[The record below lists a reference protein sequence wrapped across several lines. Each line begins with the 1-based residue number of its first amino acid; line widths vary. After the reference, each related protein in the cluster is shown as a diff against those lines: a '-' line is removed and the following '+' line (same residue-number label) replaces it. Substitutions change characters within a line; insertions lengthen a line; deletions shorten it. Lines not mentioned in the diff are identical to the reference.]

1 MESKIKHTNNK
12 NLFQCSHNNR
22 GFCKFR
28 QECRYQHFHELCSK
42 TICKDRECRFRHPK
56 NCKNGDNCKFNK
68 KKICAY
74 RHNAQ
79 NSEEVLKNV
88 NLIKKIKAAE
98 DEIEMLK
105 AEICELR
112 VNVKMKETQLKE
124 TIGEQ
129 STSLTKL
136 KEENKDMKGMID
148 NYKNTTNDDHAKF
161 EQLKRENQDLRK
173 QNSDQDFRI
182 KSLNLKLMDYD
193 SKLNAQLVNV
203 KNKNKEIQIQ
213 NDTIKGKNDEIS
225 KLKADLKCDKCE
237 FISENLSSLVRKTP
251 TKKRNSVLQKL

>member
-1 MESKIKHTNNK
+1 
-12 NLFQCSHNNR
+12 
-22 GFCKFR
+22 
-28 QECRYQHFHELCSK
+28 
-42 TICKDRECRFRHPK
+42 
-56 NCKNGDNCKFNK
+56 
-68 KKICAY
+68 
-74 RHNAQ
+74 
-79 NSEEVLKNV
+79 
-88 NLIKKIKAAE
+88 
-98 DEIEMLK
+98 MLK